1 MHKYFLFFLII
12 IGSCQK
18 EENKQ
23 NDDAFID
30 EQEFNQSQISK
41 QLDRNKIDSILV
53 TTNIFEISYNEIFEQ
68 PNWVKY
74 TVKDI
79 VKNADRDGMNFYT
92 VDSIYTSDD
101 NDYYSNRW
109 DRGHMAPAGSFNDSY
124 ENLYSTFTYLNVALQ
139 YDDLNRGAWVDLE
152 EKVREWA
159 DEYGDIGIE
168 IYLEFDSNH
177 ITLDTGAHVPS
188 GFYKYVNF
196 PDETKKCYYFPNIS
210 PNKSWSE
217 YEIDC
222 DWESLSVNQINN
234 YS

>member
-23 NDDAFID
+23 NNKVFSD
-30 EQEFNQSQISK
+30 EQELNQSQISK

-139 YDDLNRGAWVDLE
+139 YDDLNRGAWVALE
-152 EKVREWA
+152 EQVRKWA
-159 DEYGDIGIE
+159 DEYGDIGVE

-177 ITLDTGAHVPS
+177 IILDTGAHVPS
-188 GFYKYVNF
+188 AFYKYVNF
-196 PDETKKCYYFPNIS
+196 PDESKKCYYFPNIS
-210 PNKSWSE
+210 PNKAWSE
-217 YEIDC
+217 HEIDC
-222 DWESLSVNQINN
+222 N
-234 YS
+234 

>member
-1 MHKYFLFFLII
+1 MYKYFLFFLII

-18 EENKQ
+18 EENKK
-23 NDDAFID
+23 NDMVSVN
-30 EQEFNQSQISK
+30 EPELNNQEISK

-74 TVKDI
+74 TVRDI

-152 EKVREWA
+152 EQIREWA
-159 DEYGDIGIE
+159 DELGDIEVE
-168 IYLEFDSNH
+168 IYLEFASNH
-177 ITLDTGAHVPS
+177 IVLNTGAHVPS
-188 GFYKYVNF
+188 AFYKFVSF
-196 PDETKKCYYFPNIS
+196 PDGIKKCYYFPNIT
-210 PNKSWSE
+210 PDKAWQD

-222 DWESLSVNQINN
+222 S
-234 YS
+234 

>member
-23 NDDAFID
+23 NEKASID
-30 EQEFNQSQISK
+30 EQEINQSQISK

-74 TVKDI
+74 TVRDI

-152 EKVREWA
+152 EQVREWA
-159 DEYGDIGIE
+159 DEFGDIDIE
-168 IYLEFDSNH
+168 IYLQFDSNH
-177 ITLDTGAHVPS
+177 IILETGAHVPS
-188 GFYKYVNF
+188 AFYKYVVF
-196 PDETKKCYYFPNIS
+196 PDSSKKCFYFPNLS
-210 PNKSWSE
+210 PDKLWNE
-217 YEIDC
+217 YEIEC
-222 DWESLSVNQINN
+222 D
-234 YS
+234 

>member
-1 MHKYFLFFLII
+1 MYKYFLFFLII

-18 EENKQ
+18 EENKK
-23 NDDAFID
+23 NDMVSA
-30 EQEFNQSQISK
+30 EEPELNQQEISK

-74 TVKDI
+74 TVRDI

-152 EKVREWA
+152 EQIREWA
-159 DEYGDIGIE
+159 DELGDIEVE
-168 IYLEFDSNH
+168 IYLEFASNH
-177 ITLDTGAHVPS
+177 IVLDTGAHVPS
-188 GFYKYVNF
+188 AFYKFVSF
-196 PDETKKCYYFPNIS
+196 PDGTKKCYYFPNIT
-210 PNKSWSE
+210 PDKAWQD

-222 DWESLSVNQINN
+222 S
-234 YS
+234 

>member
-23 NDDAFID
+23 NNKVSSD
-30 EQEFNQSQISK
+30 EQELNQSQISK
-41 QLDRNKIDSILV
+41 QLDRNKLDSILV

-74 TVKDI
+74 IVRDI

-152 EKVREWA
+152 EQVRKWA
-159 DEYGDIGIE
+159 DEYGDIEVE

-177 ITLDTGAHVPS
+177 IILDTGAHVPTA
-188 GFYKYVNF
+188 FFKHVIF
-196 PDETKKCYYFPNIS
+196 PDDSMKCYYFPNIT
-210 PNKSWSE
+210 PDKTWEE
-217 YEIDC
+217 YEIEC
-222 DWESLSVNQINN
+222 N
-234 YS
+234 

>member
-1 MHKYFLFFLII
+1 MYKYLLFFLII

-23 NDDAFID
+23 NDNAFID

-53 TTNIFEISYNEIFEQ
+53 ITNIFEISYNEIFEQ

-79 VKNADRDGMNFYT
+79 VKNSDRDGMNFYT

-152 EKVREWA
+152 EQVRDWA
-159 DEYGDIGIE
+159 DEYGDIGVE
-168 IYLEFDSNH
+168 IYLEFNSNH
-177 ITLDTGAHVPS
+177 ITLETGAHVPS

-222 DWESLSVNQINN
+222 D
-234 YS
+234 

>member
-23 NDDAFID
+23 NEKASID
-30 EQEFNQSQISK
+30 EQELNQSQISK
-41 QLDRNKIDSILV
+41 RLDRNKIDSILV
-53 TTNIFEISYNEIFEQ
+53 TTNIFDISYNEIFEQ

-139 YDDLNRGAWVDLE
+139 YDDLNRGAWVELE

-159 DEYGDIGIE
+159 DEYGDIGVE
-168 IYLEFDSNH
+168 IYLEFDFNH

-196 PDETKKCYYFPNIS
+196 PDETKKCYYFPNVS
-210 PNKSWSE
+210 PNKSWNG

-222 DWESLSVNQINN
+222 D
-234 YS
+234 

>member
-18 EENKQ
+18 EENKLTDRASIEEPQ
-23 NDDAFID
+23 
-30 EQEFNQSQISK
+30 FNQLEISQE
-41 QLDRNKIDSILV
+41 LDRDKIDSILV
-53 TTNIFEISYNEIFEQ
+53 TTNIFQISYNEIFEQ

-74 TVKDI
+74 TVRDI

-92 VDSIYTSDD
+92 IDSIYTSDD

-139 YDDLNRGAWVDLE
+139 YDDLNRGVWVDLE
-152 EKVREWA
+152 EQVRSWA
-159 DEYGDIGIE
+159 DDLGDIEIE

-177 ITLDTGAHVPS
+177 IILNTGAHVPTA
-188 GFYKYVNF
+188 FYKYVSF
-196 PDETKKCYYFPNIS
+196 PDGTKRCYYFPNTT
-210 PNKSWSE
+210 PDKAWQD

-222 DWESLSVNQINN
+222 S
-234 YS
+234 

>member
-23 NDDAFID
+23 NDDVFID

-79 VKNADRDGMNFYT
+79 IKNADRDGMNFYT

-152 EKVREWA
+152 EQIRKWA
-159 DEYGDIGIE
+159 DEFGDIGVE

-177 ITLDTGAHVPS
+177 IILDTGAHVPS
-188 GFYKYVNF
+188 AFYKYVNF
-196 PDETKKCYYFPNIS
+196 PDESKKCYYFPNIS

-217 YEIDC
+217 YEVDC
-222 DWESLSVNQINN
+222 N
-234 YS
+234 

>member
-23 NDDAFID
+23 NNKAFSD
-30 EQEFNQSQISK
+30 EQELNQSQISK

-74 TVKDI
+74 IVRDI

-152 EKVREWA
+152 EQVRDWA
-159 DEYGDIGIE
+159 DEYGDIGVE
-168 IYLEFDSNH
+168 IYLEFNSNH
-177 ITLDTGAHVPS
+177 ITLETGAHVPS

-222 DWESLSVNQINN
+222 D
-234 YS
+234 

>member
-18 EENKQ
+18 EENKSTDKASIEETQ
-23 NDDAFID
+23 
-30 EQEFNQSQISK
+30 FNQLEISQE
-41 QLDRNKIDSILV
+41 LDRDKIDSILV
-53 TTNIFEISYNEIFEQ
+53 TTNIFQISYNEIFEQ

-74 TVKDI
+74 TVRDI

-139 YDDLNRGAWVDLE
+139 YDDLNRGVWVDLE
-152 EKVREWA
+152 EQVRSWA
-159 DEYGDIGIE
+159 DDLGDIEIE
-168 IYLEFDSNH
+168 IYLEFDFNH
-177 ITLDTGAHVPS
+177 IILNTGAHVPTA
-188 GFYKYVNF
+188 FYKYVSF
-196 PDETKKCYYFPNIS
+196 PDGTKRCYYFPNTT
-210 PNKSWSE
+210 PDKVWQD

-222 DWESLSVNQINN
+222 S
-234 YS
+234 

>member
-1 MHKYFLFFLII
+1 MYKYFLFFLII

-18 EENKQ
+18 EENKK
-23 NDDAFID
+23 NDMVSVN
-30 EQEFNQSQISK
+30 EPELNQQEISK

-74 TVKDI
+74 TVRDI

-152 EKVREWA
+152 EQIREWA
-159 DEYGDIGIE
+159 DELGDIEVE
-168 IYLEFDSNH
+168 IYLEFASNH
-177 ITLDTGAHVPS
+177 IVLNTGAHVPS
-188 GFYKYVNF
+188 AFYKFVSF
-196 PDETKKCYYFPNIS
+196 PDGTKKCYYFPNIT
-210 PNKSWSE
+210 PDKAWQD

-222 DWESLSVNQINN
+222 S
-234 YS
+234 